1 MKVLGLTLVIL
12 SLVLILVVAIYWHSI
27 NNDQGEN
34 MTVSIETI
42 KETVEGLT
50 KKERMVFDCFEII
63 AGRNDNFVSFSDVQD
78 YLKVSENAT
87 MAVFDSLVEK
97 DIIKGEHRDRANGLR
112 YVTDFG
118 AECWNYIFGQE

>member
-1 MKVLGLTLVIL
+1 
-12 SLVLILVVAIYWHSI
+12 
-27 NNDQGEN
+27 

-78 YLKVSENAT
+78 YLKVSDALTIN
-87 MAVFDSLVEK
+87 VFDSLVEK
-97 DIIKGEHRDRANGLR
+97 DIIKGERRDEATGLR
-112 YVTDFG
+112 YVTEFG
-118 AECWNYIFGQE
+118 AECWKYIFGPAIEMN